1 MIKSWIKKIL
11 NEFVSFPRVVYALFY
26 VNSPNKLIVQ
36 AWCKCKPFALL
47 RQDPLAHNNWGD
59 DINYY
64 FLKVIADKKKII
76 LYPNSILAKWLSLK
90 RLFFIGSII
99 TFYSLKNA
107 IICGSGILN
116 GKTKYNIKGSTKKI
130 CIVRGPLT
138 QKTLSEK
145 GYDCPLVY
153 GDPALLLPLYYKP
166 NIIKKWKICIIPHFE
181 DFSSPIIQEI
191 LSLNSPE
198 IHIIRMRGYKKWTD
212 VIDEICNCDLVFSSS
227 LHGLIVAET
236 YHIPNYWISLNNYVE
251 GWNFKFKDFYFSI
264 GKQISNPITITK
276 LEDFFDLYQKK
287 NEWKVGKID
296 YTSISES
303 IQNAIN
309 IIYKL

>member
-1 MIKSWIKKIL
+1 M
-11 NEFVSFPRVVYALFY
+11 
-26 VNSPNKLIVQ
+26 
-36 AWCKCKPFALL
+36 
-47 RQDPLAHNNWGD
+47 
-59 DINYY
+59 
-64 FLKVIADKKKII
+64 
-76 LYPNSILAKWLSLK
+76 
-90 RLFFIGSII
+90 FFIGSII